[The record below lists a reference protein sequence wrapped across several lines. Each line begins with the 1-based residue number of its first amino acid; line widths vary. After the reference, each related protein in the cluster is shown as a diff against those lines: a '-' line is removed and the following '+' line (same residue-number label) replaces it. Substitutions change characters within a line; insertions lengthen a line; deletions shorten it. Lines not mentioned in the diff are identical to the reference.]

1 MTTMS
6 TRREPEDNDLP
17 GAVVDSDDH
26 NRDSRRKEESG
37 KSQWE
42 LGMEFNRRKTGL
54 YLYALGFRD
63 SGINRDPAR
72 VPRFR
77 VQVLWR
83 ELFRSITFPFV
94 YIQEY
99 IFDVPNIMYPISEE
113 TIPEN
118 VSFAYET
125 SH

>member
-26 NRDSRRKEESG
+26 NRDSRRRKEESG

-54 YLYALGFRD
+54 YLYGLGFRD

-77 VQVLWR
+77 VQVPPL
-83 ELFRSITFPFV
+83 V
-94 YIQEY
+94 
-99 IFDVPNIMYPISEE
+99 
-113 TIPEN
+113 
-118 VSFAYET
+118 
-125 SH
+125 

>member
-26 NRDSRRKEESG
+26 NRDSRRRKEESG

-54 YLYALGFRD
+54 YLYGLGC
-63 SGINRDPAR
+63 
-72 VPRFR
+72 
-77 VQVLWR
+77 VLTGME
-83 ELFRSITFPFV
+83 ELISNAVRLLPHSKGDTYGTLTLIHSFKPSSPWCLNKSLT
-94 YIQEY
+94 
-99 IFDVPNIMYPISEE
+99 NID
-113 TIPEN
+113 
-118 VSFAYET
+118 
-125 SH
+125 H

>member
-6 TRREPEDNDLP
+6 TRREPEDNNLP

-26 NRDSRRKEESG
+26 NRDSRRRKEESG

-54 YLYALGFRD
+54 YLYGLGFRD
-63 SGINRDPAR
+63 SGINRDPAC

-77 VQVLWR
+77 VQVPPL
-83 ELFRSITFPFV
+83 V
-94 YIQEY
+94 
-99 IFDVPNIMYPISEE
+99 
-113 TIPEN
+113 
-118 VSFAYET
+118 
-125 SH
+125 